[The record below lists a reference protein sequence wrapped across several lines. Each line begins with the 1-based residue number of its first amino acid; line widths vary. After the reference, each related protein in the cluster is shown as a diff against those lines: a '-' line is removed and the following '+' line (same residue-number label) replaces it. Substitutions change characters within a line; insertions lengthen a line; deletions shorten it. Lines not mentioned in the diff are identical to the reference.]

1 MKTSKDVFLPLST
14 KIERKLKAL
23 TEILEKLAKEA
34 SRGVPIVVEGRK
46 DREAIERLGIK
57 GRVVEVKSSRQVVVD
72 VLDEVSGGEVILLVD
87 FDRDGVELAKHI
99 ISYLESEG
107 VKVDSTYWREIRALV
122 RRDVKDVEGLPSYLE
137 GLKEKVG

>member
-1 MKTSKDVFLPLST
+1 MRTSKDVFLPLST
-14 KIERKLKAL
+14 SIERKLKLL

-57 GRVVEVKSSRQVVVD
+57 GKVVEVKSSRQVVVD

-99 ISYLESEG
+99 VSYLESEG
-107 VKVDSTYWREIRALV
+107 VKVDSTYWREIKALV

-137 GLKEKVG
+137 GLKEKIG